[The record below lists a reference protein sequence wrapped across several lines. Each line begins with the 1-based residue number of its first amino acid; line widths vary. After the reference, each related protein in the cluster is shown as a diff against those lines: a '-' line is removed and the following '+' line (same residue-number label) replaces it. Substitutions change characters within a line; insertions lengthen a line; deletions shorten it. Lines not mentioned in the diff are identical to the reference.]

1 MRLVILGLPGSGK
14 GTQSKRISRRFGIPQ
29 ISTGDILRQAAKEGT
44 KLGKKAKRT
53 MDQGLLVPDALMAEL
68 VVERL
73 EQRDCQR
80 GFILD
85 GFPRTIAQAEILD
98 ELLAKRESAI
108 DAVLMLD
115 VSDATVIARLSQRR
129 LCSQCGADFNL
140 LSHPPRQAGLCDRC
154 GGTLYQR
161 EDDREETIS
170 RRLQV
175 YRRQTQPLE
184 DYYRNKG
191 LLSVFDAEMGVEEMS
206 TEINTALQFI
216 ADVKFEKGLTW
227 KDDSS

>member
-14 GTQSKRISRRFGIPQ
+14 GTQSKRISQRWDIPQ

-44 KLGKKAKRT
+44 QLGKKARCY

-68 VVERL
+68 VLERL
-73 EQRDCQR
+73 GGGDCQR

-98 ELLAKRESAI
+98 ALLSQKDLTI
-108 DAVLMLD
+108 DAVLKLQI
-115 VSDATVIARLSQRR
+115 SDATVIRRLSQRR
-129 LCSQCGADFNL
+129 LCSRCASDYNL
-140 LSHPPRQAGLCDRC
+140 ESNPPKQQGLCDRC

-175 YRRQTQPLE
+175 YHNQTQLLE
-184 DYYRNKG
+184 DYYRDKG
-191 LLSVFDAEMGVEEMS
+191 LLQVFDAE
-206 TEINTALQFI
+206 INVAELSGAINIALQSMAI
-216 ADVKFEKGLTW
+216 AELAEGLTS
-227 KDDSS
+227 KDDSP